1 LKTNFLGGCDS
12 TIKTAEETDLP
23 KTIKQCT
30 IHNKDGEEEDPFKI
44 IDLMISR
51 NTVAIF
57 TKSFCPHCKRL
68 KEYFTDKR
76 VAFKTLDLDLM
87 GMQGAEIQAILKERT
102 GQSSVPNVWV
112 LRKFIGKNLKNKI
125 IWIMNYFKELFNA
138 ESLWSNF

>member
-1 LKTNFLGGCDS
+1 LL
-12 TIKTAEETDLP
+12 

-44 IDLMISR
+44 IDQIISR

-68 KEYFTDKR
+68 KEFFADKH

-87 GMQGAEIQAILKERT
+87 GTQGVVVQAILKDRT
-102 GQSSVPNVWV
+102 GQSTVPSVWV
-112 LRKFIGKNLKNKI
+112 FKKFIGKKCLK
-125 IWIMNYFKELFNA
+125 FF
-138 ESLWSNF
+138 